1 MRSQEFMTLG
11 SALIVLGIVFCQEQL
26 LGYSFI
32 GAGVLV
38 SAIGAFKLRRKMRT
52 QTARVIYDKM
62 FEKNNGD

>member
-11 SALIVLGIVFCQEQL
+11 SALIVLGIVFSQEQL

-38 SAIGAFKLRRKMRT
+38 SAIGGFKLRRKMRT
-52 QTARVIYDKM
+52 QSHRSGGA
-62 FEKNNGD
+62 

>member
-11 SALIVLGIVFCQEQL
+11 IALIVLGIVFSQEQL

-38 SAIGAFKLRRKMRT
+38 SAIGGFKLRRKMRT
-52 QTARVIYDKM
+52 QSHRSGGA
-62 FEKNNGD
+62 